1 MGSNDAPDAAYD
13 TVLLVETTPPADA
26 ERVLDDEPVVRR
38 LLTYL
43 RAEATDTLVFSASN
57 VRRIAPVDHRRQG
70 VFLFNYFSAKDV
82 ESNLFA
88 WQYTAGWFQDQT
100 GLDNS
105 TVLRPLGG
113 DSAYTLVNHCRWERM
128 RDVLPSLVF
137 KRSFRDFVLRVFDD
151 NGVAPRPILYRLHPA
166 DDR

>member
-1 MGSNDAPDAAYD
+1 VPWALPRARRRSNDG
-13 TVLLVETTPPADA
+13 
-26 ERVLDDEPVVRR
+26 
-38 LLTYL
+38 
-43 RAEATDTLVFSASN
+43 
-57 VRRIAPVDHRRQG
+57 IAPVDHRRQG

-88 WQYTAGWFQDQT
+88 WQYTARWFQDQP

-105 TVLRPLGG
+105 TVLQPLGG
-113 DSAYTLVNHCRWERM
+113 DRAYTLVNHCRWERM

-151 NGVAPRPILYRLHPA
+151 NAVAPRPILYRVHPA